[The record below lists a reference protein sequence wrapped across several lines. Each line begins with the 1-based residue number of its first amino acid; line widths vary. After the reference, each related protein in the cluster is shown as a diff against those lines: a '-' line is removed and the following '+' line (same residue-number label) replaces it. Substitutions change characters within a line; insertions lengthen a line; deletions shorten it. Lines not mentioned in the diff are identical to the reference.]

1 MKILRSIHELST
13 LKGPIVLAVGTF
25 DGLHLGHQALIRRA
39 MDEAVRVDGTAVVM
53 TFDRH
58 PASIVR
64 PETAPKLLTSNTSKL
79 AILEQMGVP
88 VVLLLEFNESLSSI
102 PAEDF
107 IRSLAAASGP
117 LHMICVGSQWS
128 FGKGGGGNIS
138 LLKILGKEIGF
149 SVIGIEPVA
158 TTGTPISS
166 TRIRK
171 AIAIGNFQEAKECL
185 GRAFILTGT
194 VVTGEGLGAKIGFPT
209 ANLDVAGMQLP
220 PDGVYAVRIQEGDKR
235 NAGVANIGI
244 RPTVDAS
251 AGRRTV
257 EAHLFDFSEN
267 ILGKELALEFIE
279 YLRSERKFPDLGA
292 LAAQIA
298 RDCGTARS
306 LV

>member
-1 MKILRSIHELST
+1 M
-13 LKGPIVLAVGTF
+13 
-25 DGLHLGHQALIRRA
+25 
-39 MDEAVRVDGTAVVM
+39 
-53 TFDRH
+53 
-58 PASIVR
+58 
-64 PETAPKLLTSNTSKL
+64 
-79 AILEQMGVP
+79 
-88 VVLLLEFNESLSSI
+88 
-102 PAEDF
+102 
-107 IRSLAAASGP
+107 
-117 LHMICVGSQWS
+117 
-128 FGKGGGGNIS
+128 
-138 LLKILGKEIGF
+138 
-149 SVIGIEPVA
+149 
-158 TTGTPISS
+158 
-166 TRIRK
+166 
-171 AIAIGNFQEAKECL
+171 
-185 GRAFILTGT
+185 
-194 VVTGEGLGAKIGFPT
+194 TGEGLGAKIGFPT

-267 ILGKELALEFIE
+267 LLGKELALEFIE